1 MKRTIHLGI
10 LGAGGIARVFASTV
24 RGMNEKDL
32 GDVELTVVAA
42 RDLSRAEEFA
52 RKESVQR
59 AYGSYE
65 EMASD
70 PEVDLIYI
78 ATPHSH
84 HYEHAKLCIEH
95 GKHVLCEKA
104 FTVNARQA
112 QDICRRA
119 KEAGVLITEA
129 IWTRYQPM
137 RKLIRDT
144 LESGIVGKPSTL
156 TANLSYSI
164 AMNDRIVNPALAGG
178 ALLDVGVYT
187 LNFAEMVFGRA
198 KKVSASCVLTDRGVD
213 RSDSMT
219 LFWEDGRMAVLT
231 AGTTSVSDRYG
242 IIYCENGFI
251 QVENINN
258 PQKLEVYG
266 SGRSK
271 PELMKEISCPEQIT
285 GYEYEIM
292 EAADAV
298 RIGALE
304 CESMPHDE
312 TIHIME
318 LMDHIRAQMGIHY
331 EFE

>member
-1 MKRTIHLGI
+1 MKKTIHLGI
-10 LGAGGIARVFASTV
+10 LGAGGIARVFAATV
-24 RGMNEKDL
+24 RGMNEHKL
-32 GDVELTVVAA
+32 GDVELTAVAA
-42 RDLSRAEEFA
+42 RDLSRAKEFA
-52 RKESVQR
+52 EKESVQK
-59 AYGSYE
+59 AFGSYE

-112 QDICRRA
+112 QDICMRA
-119 KEAGVLITEA
+119 KKAGVLITEA

-137 RKLIRDT
+137 RRLILET

-164 AMNDRIVNPALAGG
+164 SMNERIVNPSLAGG

-198 KKVSASCVLTDRGVD
+198 EKVSASCVLTDRGVD

-219 LFWEDGRMAVLT
+219 LFWGDGRMAVLT
-231 AGTTSVSDRYG
+231 AGTTAVSDRYG

-258 PQKLEVYG
+258 PQKIEVYG
-266 SGRSK
+266 IGRSK
-271 PELMKEISCPEQIT
+271 PELIKEISCPEQIT

-298 RIGALE
+298 RSGALE
-304 CESMPHDE
+304 CASMPHDE

-331 EFE
+331 AFE